1 MYLKSVIK
9 LNTTNKLGVIITTDM
24 FDKEEQL
31 LTLFFATAYGKQ
43 LWSETDGT
51 VNQLVSN
58 SSLKCINNSQ
68 ILNPHDMFQYWKNN
82 I

>member
-1 MYLKSVIK
+1 M
-9 LNTTNKLGVIITTDM
+9 ITIGM

-31 LTLFFATAYGKQ
+31 LTLFFAATYGKQ
-43 LWSETDGT
+43 LCGETDGT

-58 SSLKCINNSQ
+58 ASLKCINNSQ